1 MRANGNTLADG
12 VRAWHHEGMEFAI
25 TGLDDMIALAGRDNM
40 PNVNASIAS
49 GMTRYIQDWYRE
61 RGNDYFD
68 NPALPTHG
76 AGRKDTNWAQGIPDR
91 WSEGASDADSFSI
104 VFGEGGDRYGLA
116 LKIKGGTVSATS
128 AKCLTIPISPEAHG
142 RSVADYE
149 RDMGVELFRPRGHD
163 TLCYSL
169 PDGKLRAVY
178 KLRYSQFFRPWPE
191 AVPSTEELGAIAA
204 VMACKLLEPF
214 SDGGRSST
222 VSEGWYDSGY
232 KP

>member
-1 MRANGNTLADG
+1 
-12 VRAWHHEGMEFAI
+12 MEI
-25 TGLDDMIALAGRDNM
+25 RIEGLDEIITAVDGDNM
-40 PNVNASIAS
+40 SAVNAALSQE
-49 GMTRYIQDWYRE
+49 MTDYVRQWYTQ

-76 AGRKDTNWAQGIPDR
+76 AGRKDTNWAQGIAER
-91 WSEGASDADSFSI
+91 WEPGDSTPDSFSI
-104 VFGEGGDRYGLA
+104 IFNEGGDRYGLA

-128 AKCLTIPISPEAHG
+128 AKCLTIPIAPEAHG

-169 PDGKLRAVY
+169 PDGTLRAVY

-191 AVPSTEELGAIAA
+191 AVPSNEELGNKAIE
-204 VMACKLLEPF
+204 CIIPLLEHYL
-214 SDGGRSST
+214 GGNDT
-222 VSEGWYDSGY
+222 EWTG
-232 KP
+232 